1 MLRPAEAFF
10 FGSGPQLFT
19 LPTPKLRGH
28 NAKDLML
35 KSKLYFLSPNEI
47 RRILS
52 DYNTFN
58 GNAECVFILQSVFTN
73 RNHNELGLD
82 NKTQSYFN
90 IRRCIVWFFIS
101 IIIILISISRTVAW
115 QDLSAFD
122 HYRRERARIDEEIGR
137 LRNSASSQEKVEE
150 NNAIEEFIGEQDGRK
165 FIFNR

>member
-1 MLRPAEAFF
+1 MDTQNAITFWSISRFLRLNRTSKEIL
-10 FGSGPQLFT
+10 LFISRYIT
-19 LPTPKLRGH
+19 AVSETRSFLSLNFEQISIILASPELSIDSEIQIIDIANKWMNFYLELKRH

-58 GNAECVFILQSVFTN
+58 GNAECVFILQSLFTN

-90 IRRCIVWFFIS
+90 IRRCIV
-101 IIIILISISRTVAW
+101 
-115 QDLSAFD
+115 
-122 HYRRERARIDEEIGR
+122 
-137 LRNSASSQEKVEE
+137 
-150 NNAIEEFIGEQDGRK
+150 
-165 FIFNR
+165 